1 MLLSLFLSLTLSR
14 FLERTLSRLSRFA
27 PLALRASPL
36 LIPRSRWRNAR
47 VVTPRDA
54 RLNGR
59 LRHARKSV
67 GARER
72 KTISECTVDSR
83 EWRRES
89 DRLPYEV
96 HPPSTGSSCSFCSSW
111 PSLSPLYSQRTETAR
126 AHPRARVTVCVTRER
141 ARPSCVT
148 WAEREGAR
156 GCPRVAGWAVQ
167 SARRVTNQG
176 FGETQSTRR
185 DSFRANPA
193 TLRIPLNV
201 GAIGKQR

>member
-1 MLLSLFLSLTLSR
+1 VGVKENKNCRRVVFVERGIGMLLSLSLSLTHSH

-72 KTISECTVDSR
+72 KTISECTVVSR

-89 DRLPYEV
+89 EDV
-96 HPPSTGSSCSFCSSW
+96 HSPSTRSSCSSCSSA
-111 PSLSPLYSQRTETAR
+111 SGLSFLSPFA
-126 AHPRARVTVCVTRER
+126 
-141 ARPSCVT
+141 PS
-148 WAEREGAR
+148 E
-156 GCPRVAGWAVQ
+156 
-167 SARRVTNQG
+167 
-176 FGETQSTRR
+176 
-185 DSFRANPA
+185 
-193 TLRIPLNV
+193 
-201 GAIGKQR
+201 